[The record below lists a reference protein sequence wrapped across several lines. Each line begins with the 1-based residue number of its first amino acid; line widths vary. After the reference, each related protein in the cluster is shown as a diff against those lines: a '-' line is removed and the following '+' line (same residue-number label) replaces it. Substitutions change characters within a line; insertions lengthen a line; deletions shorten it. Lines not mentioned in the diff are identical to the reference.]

1 MEHRGNMTAAD
12 GVRAPQQARSQDS
25 TDRMLDV
32 ALTLLDRGGM
42 AGLTIAA
49 VSRESGVSNGALYHR
64 FGDRRSLLL
73 AAHDRFLSRL
83 ELDWLSASAPIWAI
97 DEPDALLSELV
108 ANYLQVFTEHRRTF
122 RAFLMSKDS
131 DVDVRARGLATSE
144 RGSRFIVEQ
153 LASRFGCPWDAAMGA
168 YQLLYGQAILLVL
181 FDDEDLPA
189 REVCAETRLRQLTG
203 AVAAV
208 LRT

>member
-1 MEHRGNMTAAD
+1 
-12 GVRAPQQARSQDS
+12 
-25 TDRMLDV
+25 MLDA
-32 ALTLLDRGGM
+32 ALTLLDRDGM

-97 DEPDALLSELV
+97 DEPDVLLSELV

-131 DVDVRARGLATSE
+131 DVDVRARGLATTSAA
-144 RGSRFIVEQ
+144 RGSSSSSCQPVRLPVG
-153 LASRFGCPWDAAMGA
+153 RGDGA
-168 YQLLYGQAILLVL
+168 YQLLYGRRSARAVRRRG
-181 FDDEDLPA
+181 LPA
-189 REVCAETRLRQLTG
+189 REVRAEPGCAS
-203 AVAAV
+203 
-208 LRT
+208 